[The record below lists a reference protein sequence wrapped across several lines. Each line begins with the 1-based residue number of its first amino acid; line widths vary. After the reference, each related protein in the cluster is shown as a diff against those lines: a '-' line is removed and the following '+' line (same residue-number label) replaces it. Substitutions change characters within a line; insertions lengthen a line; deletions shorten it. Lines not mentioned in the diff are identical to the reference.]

1 MRELAEIRED
11 IDRIDQKIRELI
23 MERLNCSTEV
33 VASKIRDKN
42 YVIYRADREE
52 SMLENLGA
60 DVPIDRRAEYLSVV
74 RKVTETSRMYQ
85 YSILYE
91 KVPELF
97 EKLIEGLK
105 IPEKIKSVKL
115 VLTRPNIPNAM
126 SSILSMIGDYGFNMD
141 QMKLLEYAKDNR
153 AVTFELVILGDIHDV
168 HFQKLMLQLSME
180 SASFHIQEFIEE

>member
-60 DVPIDRRAEYLSVV
+60 DVPIDRRAGYLSVV

-97 EKLIEGLK
+97 EKLIEGLN
-105 IPEKIKSVKL
+105 IPEK
-115 VLTRPNIPNAM
+115 NE
-126 SSILSMIGDYGFNMD
+126 IGKVDAHKTEHSQCNVFNF
-141 QMKLLEYAKDNR
+141 EYDWR
-153 AVTFELVILGDIHDV
+153 LWF
-168 HFQKLMLQLSME
+168 
-180 SASFHIQEFIEE
+180 

>member
-60 DVPIDRRAEYLSVV
+60 DVPIDRRAGYLSVV

-97 EKLIEGLK
+97 EKLIDSLDIPGKLK
-105 IPEKIKSVKL
+105 SIPL
-115 VLTRPNIPNAM
+115 MLTSTDIHNAM
-126 SSILSMIGDYGFNMD
+126 SSILSMISDYGYTVD
-141 QMKLLEYAKDNR
+141 QMKL
-153 AVTFELVILGDIHDV
+153 
-168 HFQKLMLQLSME
+168 
-180 SASFHIQEFIEE
+180 